1 MSTENSKFKV
11 VIFGCQQIAVD
22 FINFLHKIEN
32 VEIPLI
38 VTYELPLDKTYG
50 YESVMEEGK
59 KMGLNVKN
67 PNRVTDK
74 IIAEVESIKPD
85 IIFSVYYRKIFPN
98 RLLSIPRLGSINIH
112 PSLLPEYRGPV
123 PTAWTIQNGEKFFG
137 LTIHK
142 MDQGIDTGEIYVQ
155 QKFAIDEDETGYELY
170 TRGMTL
176 GAKMLAE
183 NFSKLIN
190 NEIVPTKQEGIG
202 SYYGKKRGRYI
213 INWQQRAEDI
223 RNMIRVHAKPYN
235 PAETLLLNRY
245 LIINKAKALYDDKY
259 IPQGPGKIVDV
270 LDGDRLVVSCSDGC
284 LILEDYE
291 IFPVLNEIDRPL
303 YLKKGNTFG

>member
-1 MSTENSKFKV
+1 
-11 VIFGCQQIAVD
+11 
-22 FINFLHKIEN
+22 
-32 VEIPLI
+32 
-38 VTYELPLDKTYG
+38 
-50 YESVMEEGK
+50 
-59 KMGLNVKN
+59 
-67 PNRVTDK
+67 
-74 IIAEVESIKPD
+74 
-85 IIFSVYYRKIFPN
+85 
-98 RLLSIPRLGSINIH
+98 
-112 PSLLPEYRGPV
+112 
-123 PTAWTIQNGEKFFG
+123 
-137 LTIHK
+137 

-213 INWQQRAEDI
+213 INWQQRTEDI